1 MTDSGKQRI
10 LLVEES
16 ATLRYI
22 LEKGLIKQGY
32 ELTTFMTFEAAFSEL
47 KNFKGEHD
55 AIVIGWPNY
64 KQHADADRL
73 ITLLEVD
80 SLYEL
85 PVLIIA
91 HDANVDVLNWMSRRH
106 YAALVPWENYQEY
119 VASLQKLLS
128 PRAASIKAYT
138 PPSSENPI
146 RILFVDDSVSIRH
159 YYQRLLNRNGYIT
172 ETASSVQQAFEMA
185 LEKSFDLAIIDYF
198 MPGENGYVLC
208 QKLRDDERTA
218 KIRTAVITGTYL
230 DEVIKDCLEAGAVE
244 CMFKNEAEEL
254 FLARIASMSRFIE
267 VHNHVE
273 SERERLAG
281 ILESVGEGV
290 YGVDNDGLVTFVNP
304 AALDIIGKTDPMSVI
319 GINASEAFHYF
330 IEADVLKHD
339 RLYRA
344 YGQGVELSCWETAF
358 RHECGKPVP
367 VECTVYPLNI
377 HGRQEG
383 SVVAFRDISERKML
397 EEKLHWQATHD
408 HLTRLCNRRYF
419 EDQLDSEV
427 NRVRT
432 SDSMSAL
439 VYLDLDRFKYI
450 NDTAGHDA
458 GDKLLV
464 EIAKLLS
471 VKLRAK
477 DTLARLGGDEF
488 AIILKDVD
496 AESAMIVTETF
507 RQVLEK
513 YTFSYGGENYNVH
526 GSFGVALMDAEG
538 MTSGDVLAN
547 ADIACHIAKRSG
559 RNQSHLY
566 ERSSDEK
573 NVMGSELGWSQRL
586 REAMQSDRFVLHY
599 QPILNLKQVDLGR
612 LPAED
617 GALWTQFVK
626 NRDNALHYE
635 LLLRMKG
642 DGGDGELYYPDAFIP
657 TAERFNL
664 MMDVDMW
671 VIRKALETL
680 SEVQKKRN
688 NISFSINLSG
698 HTLTSEESLVK
709 IKSAIREYHA
719 DPSSLIFE
727 VTETCAIANFE
738 AANRFIDEMKGMG
751 CRFSLDDFGSGFCSF
766 SQLKCLPADYVKI
779 DGQFVKGMARGSIDR
794 AIVTAMN
801 DVAHSLGRYT
811 VAEYVESP
819 EILRLLKVCGVD
831 HVQGSYVSLPKTEI
845 TEGWT

>member
-1 MTDSGKQRI
+1 MVVESVKQRI

-22 LEKGLIKQGY
+22 LVKALQKQGY
-32 ELTTFMTFEAAFSEL
+32 ELMALETFEAAYETLINPGNVFQ
-47 KNFKGEHD
+47 
-55 AIVIGWPNY
+55 AVIIGWPNY
-64 KQHADADRL
+64 DQHKEVDRLMALMESEGLFEVPVLVLSHDAD
-73 ITLLEVD
+73 I
-80 SLYEL
+80 
-85 PVLIIA
+85 
-91 HDANVDVLNWMSRRH
+91 DVLNWMSRRR
-106 YAALVPWENYQEY
+106 YTALVPWENYQES
-119 VASLQKLLS
+119 VATLQKLLG
-128 PRAASIKAYT
+128 PET
-138 PPSSENPI
+138 PQEHIHPVSSHENPI

-172 ETASSVQQAFEMA
+172 ETANSVDDAFEVA
-185 LEKSFDLAIIDYF
+185 LKQPFDLAIIDYF
-198 MPGENGYVLC
+198 MPNQNGYVLC
-208 QKLRDDERTA
+208 QKLRDDERTS

-230 DEVIKDCLEAGAVE
+230 DEVIKDCLQAGAVE

-267 VHNHVE
+267 VQNHIDA
-273 SERERLAG
+273 ERERLAS

-290 YGVDNDGLVTFVNP
+290 YGVDNDGQVTFVNP
-304 AALDIIGKTDPMSVI
+304 AALNIVGKQEVDGVIGKKAKD
-319 GINASEAFHYF
+319 AFHYQVKD
-330 IEADVLKHD
+330 DVLSHD

-344 YGQGVELSCWETAF
+344 YGNSIELRCWETAF
-358 RHECGKPVP
+358 KHESGKPVP

-383 SVVAFRDISERKML
+383 SVIAFRDISERKML

-408 HLTRLCNRRYF
+408 HLTKLCNRRYF

-427 NRVRT
+427 SRVQNGGE
-432 SDSMSAL
+432 MSAL

-458 GDKLLV
+458 GDKLLI
-464 EIAKLLS
+464 EISKLLTE
-471 VKLRAK
+471 KLRTK

-488 AIILKDVD
+488 AIILKEVD
-496 AESAMIVTETF
+496 EESAVIVTETF
-507 RQVLEK
+507 RSVLEQCNFA
-513 YTFSYGGENYNVH
+513 YSGESYNVNA
-526 GSFGVALMDAEG
+526 SFGVALMDIPG

-547 ADIACHIAKRSG
+547 ADIACHISKRSG

-566 ERSSDEK
+566 EQSNDEK
-573 NVMGSELGWSQRL
+573 NVMGSELGWSTRL
-586 REAMQSDRFVLHY
+586 RDAMEKNKFVLHY
-599 QPILNLKQVDLGR
+599 QPILDLNLVDLNH

-617 GALWTQFVK
+617 GAVWT
-626 NRDNALHYE
+626 NYSDSLENHLHYE
-635 LLLRMKG
+635 LLLRMEG
-642 DGGDGELYYPDAFIP
+642 DNGDLYYPDAFIP

-664 MMDVDMW
+664 MCDVDMW
-671 VIRKALETL
+671 VMNKALATL
-680 SEVQKKRN
+680 ATVQKERDN
-688 NISFSINLSG
+688 VSFSINLSG
-698 HTLTSEESLVK
+698 QTLNAEDSLHK
-709 IKSAIREYHA
+709 IKELLKNHDV
-719 DPSSLIFE
+719 DPQSLIFE

-738 AANRFIDEMKGMG
+738 SASQFIDEMKWIG

-766 SQLKCLPADYVKI
+766 SQLKCLPADFVKI

-819 EILRLLKVCGVD
+819 EILRLLKICGVD
-831 HVQGSYVSLPKTEI
+831 HVQGNYVSVPRPELGI
-845 TEGWT
+845 AGV

>member
-22 LEKGLIKQGY
+22 LVKGLNKQGY
-32 ELTTFMTFEAAFSEL
+32 ELVAVETFETAFEEIRYNSSQY
-47 KNFKGEHD
+47 D
-55 AIVIGWPNY
+55 AFVIGWPNY
-64 KQHADADRL
+64 NNHENADRL
-73 ITLLEVD
+73 IRLLEGED
-80 SLYEL
+80 HYEL
-85 PVLIIA
+85 PVLIIS

-106 YAALVPWENYQEY
+106 FAALVPWENYQEY
-119 VASLQKLLS
+119 IATLQKLLG
-128 PRAASIKAYT
+128 PQTAQIDKY
-138 PPSSENPI
+138 PSRVTENPI

-159 YYQRLLNRNGYIT
+159 YYQRLLNRNGYIA
-172 ETASSVQQAFEMA
+172 ETADSVEQAFQVA
-185 LEKSFDLAIIDYF
+185 LEKTFDLAIIDYF
-198 MPGENGYVLC
+198 MPQENGYVLC
-208 QKLRDDERTA
+208 QKLRDDERTSN
-218 KIRTAVITGTYL
+218 IRTAVITGTYL
-230 DEVIKDCLEAGAVE
+230 DEVIKDCLQAGAVE

-267 VHNHVE
+267 VQNHIE

-290 YGVDNDGLVTFVNP
+290 YGVDNTGKVTFVNP
-304 AALDIIGKTDPMSVI
+304 AALDIVGKTGVASVI
-319 GINASEAFHYF
+319 GKNASEAFHYYVDD
-330 IEADVLKHD
+330 DVLRHD

-344 YGQGVELSCWETAF
+344 YGRGVELRCWETAF
-358 RHECGKPVP
+358 KHECGKPVP

-377 HGRQEG
+377 HGKQEG
-383 SVVAFRDISERKML
+383 SVIAFRDISERKML

-419 EDQLDSEV
+419 EDQLDSEMS
-427 NRVRT
+427 RVRAG
-432 SDSMSAL
+432 DGMSAL

-458 GDKLLV
+458 GDKLLI

-471 VKLRAK
+471 IKLRAK

-496 AESAMIVTETF
+496 EESAMIVTETF
-507 RQVLEK
+507 RQVLESFNF
-513 YTFSYGGENYNVH
+513 TYGGENYNVH
-526 GSFGVALMDAEG
+526 GSFGVALMDTEN

-566 ERSSDEK
+566 ERNNDEK

-586 REAMQSDRFVLHY
+586 REAMLKDRFILY
-599 QPILNLKQVDLGR
+599 FQPILNLNQIDLNL

-617 GALWTQFVK
+617 GAIWDRYVEDK
-626 NRDNALHYE
+626 GNALHYE

-642 DGGDGELYYPDAFIP
+642 DGDTVYYPDAFIP

-664 MMDVDMW
+664 MLEVDLW
-671 VIRKALETL
+671 VIRKALEIL
-680 SEVQKKRN
+680 VDIQKHRQ

-698 HTLTSEESLVK
+698 QTLNSEDSLAK
-709 IKSAIREYHA
+709 IKLLINEYGA
-719 DPSSLIFE
+719 DAYSLIFE
-727 VTETCAIANFE
+727 ITETCAIANFDS
-738 AANRFIDEMKGMG
+738 ASRFIDEMKQLG

-766 SQLKCLPADYVKI
+766 SQLKCLPADFVKI

-819 EILRLLKVCGVD
+819 EILRLLKICGVD
-831 HVQGSYVSLPKTEI
+831 HVQGNYVSTPKIELSRDSV
-845 TEGWT
+845 

>member
-1 MTDSGKQRI
+1 MQVESQVQPI

-22 LEKGLIKQGY
+22 LVKILQKQGFNLLALDSFDAAY
-32 ELTTFMTFEAAFSEL
+32 EKLEALEN
-47 KNFKGEHD
+47 NFQ
-55 AIVIGWPNY
+55 AVIIGWPNY
-64 KQHADADRL
+64 DQHKDVDRL
-73 ITLLEVD
+73 VDLMEHERFLEM
-80 SLYEL
+80 
-85 PVLIIA
+85 PVLVLSN
-91 HDANVDVLNWMSRRH
+91 DAEIDVLNWMSRRR
-106 YAALVPWENYQEY
+106 YTALIPWENYQES
-119 VASLQKLLS
+119 VATLQKLLG
-128 PRAASIKAYT
+128 PEVT
-138 PPSSENPI
+138 QEHHHPVSSLKNPI
-146 RILFVDDSVSIRH
+146 RVLFVDDSVSIRH

-172 ETASSVQQAFEMA
+172 DTAGSVDEAFEMA
-185 LEKSFDLAIIDYF
+185 TQQVFDLAIVDYF
-198 MPGENGYVLC
+198 MPDQNGYVLC
-208 QKLRDDERTA
+208 QKLRDDERTS

-230 DEVIKDCLEAGAVE
+230 DEVIKDCLQAGAVE

-254 FLARIASMSRFIE
+254 FLSRIASMSRFIE
-267 VHNHVE
+267 VQNHIE
-273 SERERLAG
+273 AERERLAS

-290 YGVDNDGLVTFVNP
+290 YGVDNDGNVTFVNP
-304 AALDIIGKTDPMSVI
+304 AALNIIGKFEASVVI
-319 GINASEAFHYF
+319 GKKAKDAFHYNVNEEF
-330 IEADVLKHD
+330 LNND

-344 YGQGVELSCWETAF
+344 YGNSVELRCWETVF
-358 RHECGKPVP
+358 KHESGKPVP

-377 HGRQEG
+377 NDQQEG
-383 SVVAFRDISERKML
+383 SVIAFRDISQRKML

-419 EDQLDSEV
+419 EDQLNSEV
-427 NRVRT
+427 NRVKS
-432 SDSMSAL
+432 SDEASAL

-471 VKLRAK
+471 AKLRPK
-477 DTLARLGGDEF
+477 DVLARLGGDEF

-496 AESAMIVTETF
+496 EDSAVVVTEAF
-507 RQVLEK
+507 RTVLEK
-513 YTFSYGGENYNVH
+513 CNFSYAGESHNIN
-526 GSFGVALMDAEG
+526 GSFGIALIENNKI
-538 MTSGDVLAN
+538 TSGDVLAN

-566 ERSSDEK
+566 EQSNDEK

-586 REAMQSDRFVLHY
+586 RDAMEKNKFILHY
-599 QPILNLKQVDLGR
+599 QPILDLSRVNLNR

-617 GALWTQFVK
+617 GAIWEQYANNK
-626 NRDNALHYE
+626 ENNLHYE
-635 LLLRMKG
+635 VLLRMLDDNG
-642 DGGDGELYYPDAFIP
+642 DLYYPDAFIP

-664 MMDVDMW
+664 MCEVDMW
-671 VIRKALETL
+671 VMNKAFETL
-680 SEVQKKRN
+680 QNLQKERS

-698 HTLTSEESLVK
+698 HTLNAEDSLHK
-709 IKSAIREYHA
+709 IKSLLNKYEA
-719 DPSSLIFE
+719 DPRTLIFE

-738 AANRFIDEMKGMG
+738 SASQFIEEMKWLG

-766 SQLKCLPADYVKI
+766 SQLKCLPADFVKI
-779 DGQFVKGMARGSIDR
+779 DGQFVQDMARGSIDR

-819 EILRLLKVCGVD
+819 EILRLLKICGID
-831 HVQGSYVSLPKTEI
+831 YVQGNYVSVPRKILGNGLI
-845 TEGWT
+845 

>member
-1 MTDSGKQRI
+1 MEVESVNQLI

-22 LEKGLIKQGY
+22 LVKALQKQGY
-32 ELTTFMTFEAAFSEL
+32 ELIALESFDAAGEALNDPENTF
-47 KNFKGEHD
+47 K
-55 AIVIGWPNY
+55 AIIVGWPNY
-64 KQHADADRL
+64 DQHK
-73 ITLLEVD
+73 EVD
-80 SLYEL
+80 QLMEL
-85 PVLIIA
+85 LKGESHFEIPVLVIS
-91 HDANVDVLNWMSRRH
+91 HDANVEVLNWMSHRR
-106 YAALVPWENYQEY
+106 YTALVPWENYQES
-119 VASLQKLLS
+119 VATLQKLLG
-128 PRAASIKAYT
+128 PETAQEHKHPI
-138 PPSSENPI
+138 SSHENPI

-172 ETASSVQQAFEMA
+172 ETANSVNEAFEVA
-185 LEKSFDLAIIDYF
+185 LRKPFDLAIIDYF
-198 MPGENGYVLC
+198 MPDLNGYVLC
-208 QKLRDDERTA
+208 QKLRDDERTS

-230 DEVIKDCLEAGAVE
+230 DEVIKDCLQAGAIE

-267 VHNHVE
+267 VQNHIE
-273 SERERLAG
+273 AERERLAG

-290 YGVDNDGLVTFVNP
+290 YGVDNNGHVTFVNP
-304 AALDIIGKTDPMSVI
+304 AALNIIGKFQASSII
-319 GINASEAFHYF
+319 GKKAKEEFHYYNN
-330 IEADVLKHD
+330 EDLKNHD

-344 YGQGVELSCWETAF
+344 YGNSIELRCWETAF
-358 RHECGKPVP
+358 KHESGKPIP

-383 SVVAFRDISERKML
+383 SVIAFRDISERKML

-419 EDQLDSEV
+419 EEQLDVEV
-427 NRVRT
+427 SRVQAGEK
-432 SDSMSAL
+432 MSAL

-464 EIAKLLS
+464 EISKLLS
-471 VKLRAK
+471 EKLRVK

-496 AESAMIVTETF
+496 EETAVIVTETF
-507 RQVLEK
+507 RMVLEQCS
-513 YTFSYGGENYNVH
+513 FSYSGESYNINA
-526 GSFGVALMDAEG
+526 SFGVALMDIPN

-566 ERSSDEK
+566 EQNNDEK
-573 NVMGSELGWSQRL
+573 NAMGSELGWSQRL
-586 REAMQSDRFVLHY
+586 RDAMEKNKFVLHF
-599 QPILNLKQVDLGR
+599 QPILDLSLVDLNQ

-617 GALWTQFVK
+617 GAVWSDFANK
-626 NRDNALHYE
+626 KENHLHYE
-635 LLLRMKG
+635 ILLRMQG
-642 DGGDGELYYPDAFIP
+642 DNGILYYPDAFLP

-664 MMDVDMW
+664 MCEVDLW
-671 VIRKALETL
+671 VMNKALSILANVHKERPN
-680 SEVQKKRN
+680 V
-688 NISFSINLSG
+688 SFSINLSG
-698 HTLTSEESLVK
+698 HTLNADDSLHK
-709 IKSAIREYHA
+709 IKALLSKYGV
-719 DPSSLIFE
+719 DPQSLIFE
-727 VTETCAIANFE
+727 VTETCAIANFDS
-738 AANRFIDEMKGMG
+738 ASQFIDEMKWLG

-801 DVAHSLGRYT
+801 DVAHTLGRYT

-819 EILRLLKVCGVD
+819 EILRLLKICGVD
-831 HVQGSYVSLPKTEI
+831 HVQGNYVSIPHPLL
-845 TEGWT
+845 GYGGV

>member
-1 MTDSGKQRI
+1 M
-10 LLVEES
+10 
-16 ATLRYI
+16 A
-22 LEKGLIKQGY
+22 
-32 ELTTFMTFEAAFSEL
+32 L
-47 KNFKGEHD
+47 KN
-55 AIVIGWPNY
+55 N
-64 KQHADADRL
+64 
-73 ITLLEVD
+73 
-80 SLYEL
+80 
-85 PVLIIA
+85 
-91 HDANVDVLNWMSRRH
+91 
-106 YAALVPWENYQEY
+106 
-119 VASLQKLLS
+119 
-128 PRAASIKAYT
+128 
-138 PPSSENPI
+138 
-146 RILFVDDSVSIRH
+146 
-159 YYQRLLNRNGYIT
+159 
-172 ETASSVQQAFEMA
+172 
-185 LEKSFDLAIIDYF
+185 FDLAIVDYF
-198 MPGENGYVLC
+198 MPDVNGYVLC
-208 QKLRDDERTA
+208 QKLRDDERTS

-267 VHNHVE
+267 VQNHIE

-290 YGVDNDGLVTFVNP
+290 YGVDKQGNVTFVNP
-304 AALDIIGKTDPMSVI
+304 AALDIVGKTSNETVI
-319 GINASEAFHYF
+319 GQKASDAFHFYVD
-330 IEADVLKHD
+330 EDVLKHD

-344 YGQGVELSCWETAF
+344 YGQGVELRCWETAF
-358 RHECGKPVP
+358 KHEGGKPVP

-383 SVVAFRDISERKML
+383 SVIAFRDISERKML

-427 NRVRT
+427 SRVQA
-432 SDSMSAL
+432 SEAMSAL

-471 VKLRAK
+471 IKLRAK

-496 AESAMIVTETF
+496 EESAMIVTETF

-513 YTFSYGGENYNVH
+513 FQFGYNGETYNVH
-526 GSFGVALMDAEG
+526 GSFGVAMIDNEG
-538 MTSGDVLAN
+538 ATSGDILAN

-559 RNQSHLY
+559 RNQTHLY
-566 ERSSDEK
+566 ERSNDEK

-586 REAMQSDRFVLHY
+586 REAMLLDRFELHY
-599 QPILNLKQVDLGR
+599 QPILKLSAIDLNH

-617 GALWTQFVK
+617 GSLWTEYVK
-626 NRDNALHYE
+626 HDENPLHYE

-642 DGGDGELYYPDAFIP
+642 DEDDFYYPDAFIP

-664 MMDVDMW
+664 MFDVDMW
-671 VIRKALETL
+671 VISRALETL
-680 SEVQKKRN
+680 SQIQQYRK

-698 HTLTSEESLVK
+698 QTLNADDGLPR
-709 IKSAIREYHA
+709 IKKLIEDYETDA
-719 DPSSLIFE
+719 SSLIFE
-727 VTETCAIANFE
+727 ITETCAIANFE
-738 AANRFIDEMKGMG
+738 SASQFIDEMKELG

-766 SQLKCLPADYVKI
+766 SQLKCLPADFVKI
-779 DGQFVKGMARGSIDR
+779 DGQFVKGMARGAIDR

-831 HVQGSYVSLPKTEI
+831 HVQGNYVSIPKTELLPGNI
-845 TEGWT
+845 